1 MSPLMMSLR
10 RHRFA
15 LASGVVLSVLAPP
28 FSGCGVRTDLD
39 EGVLVSEVEPRR
51 DAGTDESL
59 SNADEADPSDAS
71 TGRESL
77 SRPIDVFSFLPGS
90 GATPAGACVSCVE
103 SNCGAAINNC
113 VNDRNCVEGI
123 ACVVM
128 QCSVN
133 TQTDPAKAMS
143 DFACLASCFNG
154 DLMTALQ
161 VTSGAVCVTQTC
173 ATACS
178 SLAPSGDSRASQ
190 GDATPSSDIGS
201 GGAGISNSGSA
212 GSPNVGSK
220 GSFGGMSLGGA
231 GTAGAGPIA

>member
-1 MSPLMMSLR
+1 MSSLMMSLR

-15 LASGVVLSVLAPP
+15 LTSGVLLFVLAPP

-39 EGVLVSEVEPRR
+39 EGVLVSEVSPRR

-59 SNADEADPSDAS
+59 SNVDESDPSDAS
-71 TGRESL
+71 TERESL
-77 SRPIDVFSFLPGS
+77 SRPIDVFSLLPTS

-113 VNDRNCVEGI
+113 VNDRNCVQGI

-154 DLMTALQ
+154 DLITALQ
-161 VTSGAVCVTQTC
+161 VTSGAVCVTKTC

-178 SLAPSGDSRASQ
+178 SLAPSGNAQDTR
-190 GDATPSSDIGS
+190 GDTAPPSEVSS
-201 GGAGISNSGSA
+201 GGAASSSSGSA
-212 GSPNVGSK
+212 GSPNAVSN
-220 GSFGGMSLGGA
+220 GSFGGMSLGSA
-231 GTAGAGPIA
+231 GTAGVGPTA